1 MIHIY
6 AYYNSGGYK
15 DFYIGCLSDNVVDFK
30 YFLPLRSVYE
40 EKVKGGFTTTVG
52 TRHNQVNID
61 YAEWLKRWE
70 DLPEIVA
77 LRSDSPEAY
86 PKEGVLAIT
95 HSGYRLIYQL
105 VGGKYQIVVRDI
117 AGQKDEFQRDSP
129 FSIMLLSDAEEDF
142 QDMDVLADYFRCHLK
157 EFMDFCKDIF
167 EYDVTVNAL
176 RFQFRRFVE
185 KLNEILHYHSIT
197 DVEYRRGS
205 SRVLLMVIEDRT
217 MLPIVCDG
225 LGIRKD
231 DILNL
236 FLTNG
241 NRIGLAPGPVI
252 QQTESKDEECV
263 LVSIR
268 LMENILERMS
278 ALEERVAQ
286 LESANNASDNND
298 SMSVADNGT
307 PAGNDEVVSDNED
320 NNSEGEELSLSRE
333 HSGSENILIRIF
345 RLLFGIEQ

>member
-15 DFYIGCLSDNVVDFK
+15 DFYIGSLGDKVVDYK
-30 YFLPLRSVYE
+30 YFLPLKSVYE
-40 EKVKGGFTTTVG
+40 EKVKDGFSTTVG

-86 PKEGVLAIT
+86 PKEGALAIT

-117 AGQKDEFQRDSP
+117 EGQKDEFQRDSP

-157 EFMDFCKDIF
+157 EFVDFCKYIF

-176 RFQFRRFVE
+176 RFHFRRFVE
-185 KLNEILHYHSIT
+185 KLNEILHSHSIT
-197 DVEYRRGS
+197 VVEYRRRTA
-205 SRVLLMVIEDRT
+205 RVLLMVIEDRT

-225 LGIRKD
+225 LRIRKD

-236 FLTNG
+236 FLANG
-241 NRIGLAPGPVI
+241 VRIGRLPEPVI
-252 QQTESKDEECV
+252 QQTETNDEDNV
-263 LVSIR
+263 LISR
-268 LMENILERMS
+268 RTLENILQCLS
-278 ALEERVAQ
+278 ALEKRVAQ
-286 LESANNASDNND
+286 LECANNASDNG
-298 SMSVADNGT
+298 SMYVADNDSSSD
-307 PAGNDEVVSDNED
+307 NDEVVSDNED
-320 NNSEGEELSLSRE
+320 NNSEGEELSLTKE
-333 HSGSENILIRIF
+333 HFGSDNILIRIF